1 VGRWRSREF
10 RIQTRHPE
18 TPPSKPTK
26 LRQERHGIVK
36 PRVRDKLVLDGAV
49 AMNMPLLTELAE
61 FTRQRWL

>member
-1 VGRWRSREF
+1 MS
-10 RIQTRHPE
+10 IE
-18 TPPSKPTK
+18 TQLRNPAK